1 MSVNS
6 AKSAHDFFK
15 EKEAENLKKQN
26 EKNIDI
32 QLKTETINELR
43 KQNNMLNEEKEKL
56 STALRES
63 KNINKQMLIIT
74 IVACVIAFLSLVV
87 NLIMLL
93 K

>member
-6 AKSAHDFFK
+6 VQSAHDFFK
-15 EKEAENLKKQN
+15 EKEAENLKKQSERN
-26 EKNIDI
+26 VDI
-32 QLKTETINELR
+32 QLKIETSNELR

-56 STALRES
+56 STALEES
-63 KNINKQMLIIT
+63 KKTNKQMLIIT
-74 IVACVIAFLSLVV
+74 IVACVIAFLSLIV